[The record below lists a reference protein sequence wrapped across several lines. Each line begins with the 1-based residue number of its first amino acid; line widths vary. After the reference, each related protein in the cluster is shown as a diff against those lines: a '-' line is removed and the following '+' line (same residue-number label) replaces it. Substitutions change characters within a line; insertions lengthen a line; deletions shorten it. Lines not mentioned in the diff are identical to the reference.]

1 MTTKYNINDKVYDT
15 LNKKFCK
22 VNSINIRANGI
33 YYLVEFNNGN
43 LMYREEEHLIK
54 YKPILDKT
62 EKRYLKDV
70 IRPFRNKI
78 CYIVKRYDDKVNK
91 EYLEIKFDNEFS
103 LELPYFDKRTM
114 YKNMALC
121 IPYSLEDLDLI

>member
-1 MTTKYNINDKVYDT
+1 MTTKYNINDNVYDT

-22 VNSINIRANGI
+22 VNLINIRENGI

-54 YKPILDKT
+54 YKPILDKV

-70 IRPFRNKI
+70 IRPFKNKVTSI
-78 CYIVKRYDDKVNK
+78 IKFRYLNQ
-91 EYLEIKFDNEFS
+91 EHLEIYLDDDDYFI
-103 LELPYFDKRTM
+103 LPYFKKGSM
-114 YKNMALC
+114 YKNMETDKR
-121 IPYSLEDLDLI
+121 YTLEELHLI